1 MTHVKD
7 NPFSLFVHLLHGL
20 VQLRPAVAEQAIEDV
35 ASQTLGA
42 IAASILLRGMFP
54 QHPTLGATS
63 PAGTGTQSFILE
75 IVLTLV
81 LMFVLI
87 SGTAVALT
95 RKPVEQAVGLSFY
108 GLVLALMFL
117 VFQAPDVALSQ
128 IAVGAVALPLM
139 ILLALAKIRRCKQGD
154 ESKD

>member
-1 MTHVKD
+1 MD
-7 NPFSLFVHLLHGL
+7 AL
-20 VQLRPAVAEQAIEDV
+20 Q
-35 ASQTLGA
+35 
-42 IAASILLRGMFP
+42 
-54 QHPTLGATS
+54 
-63 PAGTGTQSFILE
+63 
-75 IVLTLV
+75 TLV
-81 LMFVLI
+81 LIFVLI

-139 ILLALAKIRRCKQGD
+139 ILLALAKIRRTRQSD

>member
-1 MTHVKD
+1 MD
-7 NPFSLFVHLLHGL
+7 AL
-20 VQLRPAVAEQAIEDV
+20 Q
-35 ASQTLGA
+35 
-42 IAASILLRGMFP
+42 
-54 QHPTLGATS
+54 
-63 PAGTGTQSFILE
+63 
-75 IVLTLV
+75 TLV
-81 LMFVLI
+81 LIFVLI

-108 GLVLALMFL
+108 GLLLALMFL

-139 ILLALAKIRRCKQGD
+139 ILLALAKIRRTKQSD

>member
-1 MTHVKD
+1 MD
-7 NPFSLFVHLLHGL
+7 AL
-20 VQLRPAVAEQAIEDV
+20 QA
-35 ASQTLGA
+35 
-42 IAASILLRGMFP
+42 
-54 QHPTLGATS
+54 
-63 PAGTGTQSFILE
+63 
-75 IVLTLV
+75 LV
-81 LMFVLI
+81 LIFVLI

-128 IAVGAVALPLM
+128 IAVGAVVLPLM